1 MASYLEWNEAIAE
14 YFAYGLTPGDTY
26 YLSVD
31 EDALIEIATYHFG
44 EGRLPDAVRDFGM
57 AVQEECVADGR
68 VTLPKTTPQRQHGP
82 PACLA
87 FLGTMVLA
95 AHRMAPEDDIAEI
108 NYFTRLR
115 EILGMVG
122 DRGRPPGLSAPGAP
136 EERLWLALNTWILH
150 SGWQPSADRGPDGP
164 LKFTNYPLS
173 QSLLRT
179 GDKEKLKRDFAN
191 AESDLG
197 RDSDRERVSAWF
209 FNRATDFSTHHIRKL
224 AREATTDR
232 YEAIADAVYNVYA
245 SIDWN
250 RPVPDGGTPDGWRSP
265 HRLMAGLYREF
276 DPIFGTTT
284 YCLFPRRQHKEL
296 RTGLSVV
303 RNGKPEPLCREQ
315 DGQFRPMWP
324 VHPDGGETYKVT
336 GDPRITDLYLPTR
349 RFWVLTRDRYD
360 DASGTFASRGAP
372 RLGETFLLLCREECQ
387 EQLHILKDEG
397 LLDWEDDPVDVSG
410 YRGWTEYRECMA
422 LSASWDGIIPQIPEL
437 FDELRPRT
445 RASISLQGGLKT
457 GRQDTWLE
465 GYLPHL
471 LITSFDPT
479 WRVSVT
485 NVSRPDVEP
494 ALDDTVSA
502 NAVIELPCLAAGD
515 HLLEVGS
522 GGGRPT
528 DRRYI
533 RVLSWDALQP
543 TEPRTTFGTP
553 VGDYILHGAVLA
565 VRPDTVVDEEV

>member
-14 YFAYGLTPGDTY
+14 YFGYGLTPGDSY

-31 EDALIEIATYHFG
+31 EDALIEIGTYHLG
-44 EGRLPDAVRDFGM
+44 ESSLPNAVRDFEM
-57 AVQEECVADGR
+57 AVQEECVAYGR
-68 VTLPKTTPQRQHGP
+68 VTLPATTPQHPHGAP
-82 PACLA
+82 RCLA
-87 FLGTMVLA
+87 FLGAMVLA

-115 EILGMVG
+115 EILGLTG
-122 DRGRPPGLSAPGAP
+122 ERGRPLGLSAPGAP
-136 EERLWLALNTWILH
+136 EESLWIAFNTWILH
-150 SGWQPSADRGPDGP
+150 SGWQPSADRGPEGP

-179 GDKEKLKRDFAN
+179 GDVEKLKRDFRN

-224 AREATTDR
+224 ARQATTDR
-232 YEAIADAVYNVYA
+232 YESIADAVYNVYA

-250 RPVPDGGTPDGWRSP
+250 RLVTDGAKLDGWRGP
-265 HRLMAGLYREF
+265 HRLLAGLYREF
-276 DPIFGTTT
+276 DPIFGAIS
-284 YCLFPRRQHKEL
+284 YHLLPRRQHKET
-296 RTGLSVV
+296 RADLSVV
-303 RNGKPEPLCREQ
+303 RNGKSEPLHREQ

-324 VHPDGGETYKVT
+324 VHPDGGETYLVT

-349 RFWVLTRDRYD
+349 RFWILTRDRYD

-387 EQLHILKDEG
+387 EQLHVLKDEG
-397 LLDWEDDPVDVSG
+397 LLDWNGDPVEVPG
-410 YRGWTEYRECMA
+410 YPDWMEFRECMA
-422 LSASWDGIIPQIPEL
+422 LSANWDGIIPQMPEL
-437 FDELRPRT
+437 FDELRPHS

-457 GRQDTWLE
+457 GRRNTWIE
-465 GYLPHL
+465 GYLPNL

-479 WRVSVT
+479 WRIIVT
-485 NVSRPDVEP
+485 NVSLPDIEP
-494 ALDDTVSA
+494 EMDETVNANTLIALP
-502 NAVIELPCLAAGD
+502 NLAAGD
-515 HLLEVGS
+515 HLIEVHS
-522 GGGRPT
+522 SGGRPT

-533 RVLSWDALQP
+533 KVLSWDELQP
-543 TEPRTTFGTP
+543 TEPMASFGTS
-553 VGDYILHGAVLA
+553 VGNHILHGAVLVA
-565 VRPDTVVDEEV
+565 GQDTDDGF

>member
-1 MASYLEWNEAIAE
+1 MASYLVWNEAIAK

-31 EDALIEIATYHFG
+31 EDALIEIATYHLG
-44 EGRLPDAVRDFGM
+44 ERRVPDAVKNFEM
-57 AVQEECVADGR
+57 AVQEECVADR
-68 VTLPKTTPQRQHGP
+68 WVTLPGTTPPRPFGAP
-82 PACLA
+82 GCLA
-87 FLGTMVLA
+87 FLSAMVLA
-95 AHRMAPEDDIAEI
+95 AYRMAPEDDIAEI

-115 EILGMVG
+115 EILGMVE

-150 SGWQPSADRGPDGP
+150 NGWQPSADRGPDGP

-173 QSLLRT
+173 QSLLRA
-179 GDKEKLKRDFAN
+179 GDKGKLKRDFGN

-197 RDSDRERVSAWF
+197 RDCDRERVSAWF

-232 YEAIADAVYNVYA
+232 YEAIADVVYNVYG

-250 RPVPDGGTPDGWRSP
+250 RPVQDAGTPDGWRSSR
-265 HRLMAGLYREF
+265 RLMAGLYREF
-276 DPIFGTTT
+276 DPILGTTT
-284 YCLFPRRQHKEL
+284 YFLFPRRQLKQT
-296 RTGLSVV
+296 RTDLSVA
-303 RNGKPEPLCREQ
+303 RNGKLEPLYREQ

-324 VHPDGGETYKVT
+324 VHPDGGETYGVT
-336 GDPRITDLYLPTR
+336 GDARITDLCLPAR

-360 DASGTFASRGAP
+360 EASGTFASRGAP
-372 RLGETFLLLCREECQ
+372 RLGETFLLLCREECR
-387 EQLHILKDEG
+387 EQLQILKDEG
-397 LLDWEDDPVDVSG
+397 LLEWDDDPVEMPN
-410 YRGWTEYRECMA
+410 YRGWMEYRECMA

-437 FDELRPRT
+437 FDELRPRG

-457 GRQDTWLE
+457 GRRDTWLE
-465 GYLPHL
+465 GYLPYL

-485 NVSRPDVEP
+485 NVSRPDGEP

-502 NAVIELPCLAAGD
+502 NDVIELPSLSAGD
-515 HLLEVGS
+515 YLIEVDN
-522 GGGRPT
+522 GGGPPT

-533 RVLSWDALQP
+533 RVTSWDTLQP
-543 TEPRTTFGTP
+543 AEPKTAFGTP
-553 VGDYILHGAVLA
+553 VAGYILHGAVLSDRQDA
-565 VRPDTVVDEEV
+565 VADEGV